1 MRVPRNFG
9 WAARRTREV
18 LADEGAAGVRRRS
31 VSYLRRRRAAGPGP
45 LQRLP
50 MDDARPHPWPRSIVM
65 IADTEPRQ
73 CYHYR
78 VEQKIQACRHLGI
91 PFQVVGPA
99 SATTVASAVQLA
111 SIVIVFRQSPQ
122 PGLLAG
128 LDQCRRLG
136 LPVVFEAD
144 DAVHD
149 RAVVAANPNLDTVP
163 GTLRRQVVSGT
174 DGYRDMLT
182 RADHVLASTP
192 RLAAELGRNVP
203 GRAFVMENGIDDGML
218 EIAEGIRRDPAPPPR
233 EPDTIV
239 IGYGSGSRAHDSD
252 LAVAAAGLADVLAED
267 PAVRLHLMGP
277 VRIPPELVRF
287 ADRIKRT
294 PELVYGEYLR
304 QLASC
309 DLTIAPLVDLPFN
322 YYKSQVKVLE
332 AAVVGVPL
340 IASPVVYRDYVV
352 PGRTA
357 LLADDHQWAEQVRR
371 LVADSGLREQLTTAA
386 RAHLSDSLVDRR
398 PARQLAEMVTALS

>member
-1 MRVPRNFG
+1 M
-9 WAARRTREV
+9 
-18 LADEGAAGVRRRS
+18 
-31 VSYLRRRRAAGPGP
+31 
-45 LQRLP
+45 
-50 MDDARPHPWPRSIVM
+50 
-65 IADTEPRQ
+65 
-73 CYHYR
+73 
-78 VEQKIQACRHLGI
+78 EQKIQACRHLGI

-122 PGLLAG
+122 PGSLAG

-149 RAVVAANPNLDTVP
+149 RALVAANPNLDTVP

-252 LAVAAAGLADVLAED
+252 LAVAAAGWPTCWPRTRRCGCTSWV
-267 PAVRLHLMGP
+267 PSGP
-277 VRIPPELVRF
+277 RPSWCGSPTGSNGPRTGLRRIPAAAGIVRPD
-287 ADRIKRT
+287 DR
-294 PELVYGEYLR
+294 
-304 QLASC
+304 
-309 DLTIAPLVDLPFN
+309 PLVDLPFN

-386 RAHLSDSLVDRR
+386 RRTCPTAWSTGARR
-398 PARQLAEMVTALS
+398 GSWPRW